1 MAAFYLASASPRRR
15 ELLRQIGAV
24 FEVLPA
30 QIEERR
36 HADESAPAFARRMAR
51 EKARVIWDNLPLAAQ
66 RCVLG
71 ADTVV
76 VVDEQIL
83 GKPVDRA
90 DGLRM
95 LRLLSGRT
103 HHVYTAVALITNG
116 SELHEALSVT
126 KVTFRVINEPEAQ
139 RYWDSGE
146 PVDKAGG
153 YAIQGYGAVFTRNLE
168 GSFSGVVGLPLFE
181 TAMLLRTAGVSL
193 LQHSA
198 ERPED
203 EP

>member
-1 MAAFYLASASPRRR
+1 MADFYLASASPRRR
-15 ELLRQIGAV
+15 ELLHQIGAV

-30 QIEERR
+30 PIEERR
-36 HADESAPAFARRMAR
+36 HSEESAPAFALRMAR
-51 EKARVIWDNLPLAAQ
+51 EKARVIWDNLPFSAK

-95 LRLLSGRT
+95 LRLLSSRT
-103 HHVYTAVALITNG
+103 HHVYTAVVLVGAAQ
-116 SELHEALSVT
+116 SHEALSMS
-126 KVTFRVINEPEAQ
+126 KVTFRAITESEAH

-153 YAIQGYGAVFTRNLE
+153 YAIQGYGAIFVRHLE
-168 GSFSGVVGLPLFE
+168 GSYSGVMGLPLFE
-181 TAMLLRTAGVSL
+181 TAMLLNAAGISL
-193 LQHSA
+193 L
-198 ERPED
+198 
-203 EP
+203 

>member
-24 FEVLPA
+24 FEVSPA

-36 HADESAPAFARRMAR
+36 HNGESAPAFAQRLAR
-51 EKARVIWDNLPLAAQ
+51 EKARVIWDNLPLTAQ
-66 RCVLG
+66 SCVLG

-76 VVDEQIL
+76 VADEQIL

-95 LRLLSGRT
+95 LRLLSDRT
-103 HHVYTAVALITNG
+103 HQVYTAVALIDG
-116 SELHEALSVT
+116 EQLHEALSVS
-126 KVTFRVINEPEAQ
+126 KVTFRAITESEAQ

-153 YAIQGYGAVFTRNLE
+153 YAIQGYGAVFVRQLE

-181 TAMLLRTAGVSL
+181 TATLLSAAGVSL

-198 ERPED
+198 ALPQD